1 MTIPDQP
8 LRDFPDRVIR
18 QTLLHPENLRG
29 FLMQAVPDLAPGFDC
44 TRARLVERLFP
55 LEDWRER
62 EADLPLEIPFRRGD
76 EELWAL
82 VVVLIEHQ
90 SDTDRLMPLRL
101 LLFAVLYWERQWK
114 EWRESAQP
122 RPVLHLSPVLPIV
135 LYTGAAP
142 WAARARWWS
151 CWARRLHFTLLLRA
165 GSR

>member
-101 LLFAVLYWERQWK
+101 CYSRCGRSCICLQCCPLSCTQDRPRGAV
-114 EWRESAQP
+114 
-122 RPVLHLSPVLPIV
+122 
-135 LYTGAAP
+135 
-142 WAARARWWS
+142 RASWWS
-151 CWARRLHFTLLLRA
+151 CWGRRLHFTLLLRA